1 MRALGVA
8 ALVRAE
14 HDVVRRGV
22 SERLGVAELW
32 AHLDVTTAAL
42 DVLLILGLVLD
53 DQLLAGIAEGVEARG
68 EAEEAGV
75 LGGLHAL
82 VLRLVAEP
90 CFVPERDL
98 CARTCTHFMP
108 ATETLSNLTRDKGE
122 RGLWARAT
130 HVIYVA
136 LA

>member
-22 SERLGVAELW
+22 SESLGVAELG
-32 AHLDVTTAAL
+32 ADLDVAAAAL

-53 DQLLAGIAEGVEARG
+53 DQLLAGVAEGVEACG

-82 VLRLVAEP
+82 VLCLVAKP
-90 CFVPERDL
+90 QVMTHTHTQFAANSKKHGLPMLTCLSHVVPL
-98 CARTCTHFMP
+98 AP
-108 ATETLSNLTRDKGE
+108 
-122 RGLWARAT
+122 
-130 HVIYVA
+130 VIQRV
-136 LA
+136 L